1 MTIPKE
7 VREKIEMRNKLNSEI
22 KNWCEENLEMEGMD
36 SKLAYIVDMPEGE
49 EQSLSAE
56 NEEWCNQSCL
66 GEDWYQGEYY
76 WKMDNGKFLC
86 MEFEI

>member
-7 VREKIEMRNKLNSEI
+7 VREKVEMRDKLNDEI
-22 KNWCEENLEMEGMD
+22 KNWCEENLEMEGKD
-36 SKLAYIVDMPEGE
+36 SNSAYIVDNPKGA
-49 EQSLSAE
+49 EQSLSGE

-76 WKMDNGKFLC
+76 WKMDNGQFLC
-86 MEFEI
+86 MDFEL